1 MIHFSHKGKVV
12 LMNLDKINVN
22 EMLSKAETLLKA
34 EQGLSL
40 ALRAVMEILIVFVR
54 VLAGRLSKNSS
65 NSSTPPSVDKKRT
78 RGSKKEKSNKKPG
91 GQNGHEGCR
100 LEKANKPDEIK
111 YIQIDK
117 RTLPQGK
124 YRDIGYESRQ
134 VIDFNISKIVT
145 EYRAQV
151 LEDKLG
157 NRYVAQF
164 PDDVKTDVQYGYC
177 VKSHAVYLSQF
188 QLLPYS
194 RIQSYFEEKMNI
206 SISTGSL
213 FNFNK
218 EAYSLLDKFELLAK
232 SQLLQEKVLHSDE
245 TGINVN
251 KKTLWLHSVSSELWS
266 YFYPHGKRG
275 REAMDEMGVLP
286 NFTGTLIHDH
296 WKPYYTYS
304 CKHALCN
311 AHHIREL
318 TYAAEE
324 DNQIWAANLKSLLL
338 EIDDAV
344 NKTTVGALPAN
355 VSKEY
360 KKRYCEIIKLGEKEC
375 LVLKAKEKPKRGRI
389 KKSKSRNLL
398 ERLRDFKDDVLR
410 FMYDRYVPFTNN
422 RGENDLR
429 MTKVQQKI
437 SGCFRSIEGAHIFCR
452 VRSYLLTCQKHGVSM
467 TEALELLFQGKVPK
481 FLEVLFAQKI
491 AE

>member
-1 MIHFSHKGKVV
+1 
-12 LMNLDKINVN
+12 MNVDKINVN
-22 EMLSKAETLLKA
+22 ETLSKAEALLK
-34 EQGLSL
+34 EEKGLSPS
-40 ALRAVMEILIVFVR
+40 LRAVIEILIMFVKVFV
-54 VLAGRLSKNSS
+54 GRLNKNST
-65 NSSTPPSVDKKRT
+65 NSSTPPSADKKRI
-78 RGSKKEKSNKKPG
+78 RGSKKDKSNKKPG
-91 GQNGHEGCR
+91 GQNGHNGYR
-100 LEKANKPDEIK
+100 LEKVNKPDEIK

-117 RTLPQGK
+117 RTLPHGQ
-124 YRDIGYESRQ
+124 YRDMGYESRQ

-157 NRYVAQF
+157 NRYVAEF
-164 PDDVKTDVQYGYC
+164 PDDVKTDVQYGNH

-188 QLLPYS
+188 QLLPYL
-194 RIQSYFEEKMNI
+194 RIQNYFEEKMKI
-206 SISTGSL
+206 PVSTGSL

-218 EAYSLLDKFELLAK
+218 EAYALLDKFEFVVK
-232 SQLLQEKVLHSDE
+232 TQLQKEQVLHSDE

-251 KKTLWLHSVSSELWS
+251 KKTIWLHSVSSKLWS
-266 YFYPHGKRG
+266 YFYPHEKRG

-286 NFTGTLIHDH
+286 KFTGTLVHDH

-324 DNQIWAANLKSLLL
+324 ENQKWAANMRELLL

-344 NKTTVGALPAN
+344 NKTTIGALSVN
-355 VSKEY
+355 MCKGFE
-360 KKRYCEIIKLGEKEC
+360 KRYGEIIKLGEKQCPVPET
-375 LVLKAKEKPKRGRI
+375 KGKPKRGRI

-398 ERLRDFKDDVLR
+398 ERLKDFKEDVLR
-410 FMYDRYVPFTNN
+410 FMYDRHVPFTNN
-422 RGENDLR
+422 KGENDLR

-452 VRSYLLTCQKHGVSM
+452 IRSYLLTCQKHNVTM
-467 TEALELLFQGKVPK
+467 TEALELLFQGKMPK
-481 FLEVLFAQKI
+481 FLDDLFTLPGNR
-491 AE
+491 